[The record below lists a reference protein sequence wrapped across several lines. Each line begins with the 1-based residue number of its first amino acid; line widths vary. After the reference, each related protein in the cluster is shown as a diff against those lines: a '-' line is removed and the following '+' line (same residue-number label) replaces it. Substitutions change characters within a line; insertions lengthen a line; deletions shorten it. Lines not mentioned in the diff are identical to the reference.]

1 MNDSKADIGILFLCG
16 VFAKENEAEIVSQSK
31 KPVEFSANQAQLKFI
46 GGLKELADVR
56 VVSAPFI
63 GAYPNHSRTV
73 RFSGFEKPQDLCEY
87 VRFNNIWG
95 FRNISRTCALKK
107 AVRFFAKEKRKNK
120 IIVVYSVHNPFL
132 AAAEYA
138 KKLDPSI
145 KICLI
150 APDLPQYM
158 NLEAKRGFAYDFF
171 KKIDN
176 KSIEKHI
183 KSVDSTVVLT
193 KPMIHALKADDRP
206 YTVVEGVVDSIT
218 PAVASE
224 KQPTKDI
231 VYAGK
236 LYEKFGIKTL
246 IDAFTKLHGDEYR
259 LILCGNGDALSYA
272 KECAKTDNRIVLTGQ
287 ISPDEVKNYLH
298 NAAVLVNPR
307 QNNEEYTKYSFPS
320 KNIEYLMT
328 GKPVVAYML
337 DGMPDCYADFIYA
350 TDQSIE
356 PVSALTVALQKALNA
371 TPEEASTRYTKFI
384 TYAKKQLSASS
395 VAEKIVSLSLGGD
408 I

>member
-1 MNDSKADIGILFLCG
+1 MNDSKTDIGILFLCG
-16 VFAKENEAEIVSQSK
+16 VFAKENEEEIVSKSK
-31 KPVEFSANQAQLKFI
+31 KPVEFSANQAQLRFI
-46 GGLKELADVR
+46 CGLKELADVR
-56 VVSAPFI
+56 VLSAPFI

-95 FRNISRTCALKK
+95 FRNISRAYALKK
-107 AVRFFAKEKRKNK
+107 AIRSFANEKRKNK

-132 AAAEYA
+132 SAAVYA
-138 KKLDPSI
+138 KKIDPSI

-183 KSVDSTVVLT
+183 KKIDSTVVLT
-193 KPMIHALKADDRP
+193 EPMIHALNVGDRP
-206 YTVVEGVVDSIT
+206 YTVVEGVIDSLV

-224 KQPTKDI
+224 KRTVKNI

-236 LYEKFGIKTL
+236 LYERFGIKTL
-246 IDAFTKLHGDEYR
+246 IDAFTKLNGDGYR

-287 ISPDEVKNYLH
+287 LSPDEVKNYLH

-337 DGMPDCYADFIYA
+337 DGMPDCYTDFIYPI
-350 TDQSIE
+350 DQSNE
-356 PVSALTVALQKALNA
+356 PVSALTDAMQKALDS
-371 TPEEASTRYTKFI
+371 TVEEASTRYSKFI
-384 TYAKKQLSASS
+384 TYANEHLLTSS
-395 VAEKIVSLSLGGD
+395 VARKIVSLSLNGD